1 MSIKTDLKRS
11 LYHVLKQDNF
21 GAHVTRHDRRQILM
35 STAGEL
41 VALGYKITSIQQLQ
55 RKHILALSKHWQQ
68 KNLDNG
74 TIKNRI
80 AALRH
85 LSVLINKPDMI
96 PKNAD
101 LGVGARHH
109 YIIKNRAIVDPD
121 LSGVKDQGIR
131 ISLELQ
137 RLFGLRREESLK
149 IKPIMA
155 DQVDKLVL
163 QGSWCKGN
171 RSREIP
177 IRTAEQRQWLEAAKQ
192 WVDRMDQSLIP
203 AGQSYIRH
211 RYCYDKTLQKIGVR
225 SHGLRHAYAQRRY
238 RELTGWECPLAGGPQ
253 RNELSDPQRSQDVL
267 ARLILSEEL
276 GHSRI
281 GVTRNYIA

>member
-11 LYHVLKQDNF
+11 MYNTLKQDNF
-21 GAHVTRHDRRQILM
+21 GAYITRYDRRQILL

-41 VALGYKITSIQQLQ
+41 VALGYKITSVQQLQ
-55 RKHILALSKHWQQ
+55 RKHVLALTANWQ
-68 KNLDNG
+68 KKKLDNG

-85 LSVLINKPDMI
+85 LSVLINKAEMI
-96 PKNAD
+96 PTNTD
-101 LGVGARHH
+101 LGIGARHH
-109 YIIKNRAIVDPD
+109 TIIKNRAVVAPD
-121 LSGVKDQGIR
+121 LSGVNDQGIR

-149 IKPIMA
+149 IKPVMA
-155 DQVDKLVL
+155 DQGNRLVL

-177 IRTAEQRQWLEAAKQ
+177 IRTAEQRQWLEVAKQ
-192 WVDRMDQSLIP
+192 WVNHFDQSLIP

-211 RYCYDKTLQKIGVR
+211 RYRYDKALQKIGLR
-225 SHGLRHAYAQRRY
+225 SHGLRHAYAQQRY
-238 RELTGWECPLAGGPQ
+238 RELVGWDCPLVGGPK
-253 RNELSDPQRSQDVL
+253 RNELKDEQRRQDVL
-267 ARLILSEEL
+267 ARMILSEEL

-281 GVTRNYIA
+281 AITRNYIA

>member
-11 LYHVLKQDNF
+11 IYNTLKQDNF
-21 GAHVTRHDRRQILM
+21 GAYVTRYDRRQILL

-41 VALGYKITSIQQLQ
+41 VSLGYKITSVQQLQ
-55 RKHILALSKHWQQ
+55 RKHVLALTAHWQ
-68 KNLDNG
+68 KKKLDNG

-85 LSVLINKPDMI
+85 LSVLINKPNMI
-96 PKNAD
+96 PTNTD
-101 LGVGARHH
+101 LGVGARRHF
-109 YIIKNRAIVDPD
+109 IIKNRAIVDPD
-121 LSGVKDQGIR
+121 LSGVSDQSIR

-155 DQVDKLVL
+155 DQESKLVL

-171 RSREIP
+171 RPREIP
-177 IRTAEQRQWLEAAKQ
+177 IRTPEQRHWLDAAKQ
-192 WVDRMDQSLIP
+192 WVGNFDQSLIP
-203 AGQSYIRH
+203 AGQSYIKH
-211 RYCYDKTLQKIGVR
+211 RYRYDKVLQKIGVR
-225 SHGLRHAYAQRRY
+225 SHGLRHAYAQNRY
-238 RELTGWECPLAGGPQ
+238 RELTGWDCPLVGGPQ
-253 RNELSDPQRSQDVL
+253 RNELSDQQRSQDVL
-267 ARLILSEEL
+267 ARMRLSEEL

-281 GVTRNYIA
+281 AITRNYIA

>member
-1 MSIKTDLKRS
+1 MSTKTDLKRS
-11 LYHVLKQDNF
+11 LYLVLKQDNF
-21 GAHVTRHDRRQILM
+21 GAYVTRYDRRQILM

-41 VALGYKITSIQQLQ
+41 VALGYKIVSVQQLQ
-55 RKHILALSKHWQQ
+55 RKHVLALTAHWQQ
-68 KNLDNG
+68 KKLDNG

-85 LSVLINKPDMI
+85 LSVLMNKPGMI
-96 PKNAD
+96 PANTD
-101 LGVGARHH
+101 LHIGARQA
-109 YIIKNRAIVDPD
+109 YVIKNRAIVDPD
-121 LSGVKDQGIR
+121 LSGASDQGIR

-155 DQVDKLVL
+155 DQGGKLVL

-177 IRTAEQRQWLEAAKQ
+177 IRTAEQRHWLNTAKQ
-192 WVDRMDQSLIP
+192 WVGHFDRSLIP
-203 AGQSYIRH
+203 TGQSYIRH
-211 RYCYDKTLQKIGVR
+211 RYRYDKTLQKMGVR
-225 SHGLRHAYAQRRY
+225 SHGLRHAYAQQRY
-238 RELTGWECPLAGGPQ
+238 QELTGWAAPIAGGPQ
-253 RNELSDPQRSQDVL
+253 RNELSDQQRSQDVL
-267 ARLILSEEL
+267 ARMVLSEEL

-281 GVTRNYIA
+281 AITRAYLA